1 MEDPLKVLKT
11 GLLRNYQEEIC
22 GLSINSSHVMNKIND
37 SAAVT
42 KFIVIPGKK
51 KKINKWKSF
60 KTKKTNYSNNHGIC
74 VQ

>member
-22 GLSINSSHVMNKIND
+22 DLSINSSHVMNKIND

-51 KKINKWKSF
+51 KK
-60 KTKKTNYSNNHGIC
+60 
-74 VQ
+74 